1 MGGEAGKL
9 HRSLL
14 GRAFSFP
21 EPDSA
26 FVMDGSSM
34 GGWSRGR
41 WGRERPLQLLC
52 NFSYMCLARLS
63 LTQGKEAAGIG
74 QAWTPEQLASDN
86 ADGLGQDACGA
97 PLCLQT
103 PSLAIPGEKGL
114 RHP

>member
-1 MGGEAGKL
+1 MEGEAGKL

-41 WGRERPLQLLC
+41 WGRERPLQLLWD
-52 NFSYMCLARLS
+52 FSYMCLARVN
-63 LTQGKEAAGIG
+63 LTQGRRLLALARLGH
-74 QAWTPEQLASDN
+74 QSNLQVTMQMAWARMLMELPLASRH
-86 ADGLGQDACGA
+86 LVW
-97 PLCLQT
+97 
-103 PSLAIPGEKGL
+103 PSLVRKD
-114 RHP
+114 